1 MRKVQLNFGKIDLTK
16 LNLKKVAIPVALLV
30 LASLSY
36 YAPERNQQIKLT
48 SSYPATVCPA
58 IGNKVSSI
66 AALTSSKINR
76 RSIDGISKRL
86 NPGRSGVI
94 PIKNDAILVEGNP
107 GTSLTFANNG
117 WKAVVPCSVSN
128 GEQWFIGGSGALTSK
143 SFLYISNSG
152 FSESAV
158 DIEIFTPN
166 GLQEPREVLI
176 PQNSTRKIAI
186 DSLVPG
192 EESIAIAVKTKSGRV
207 SSYLLDERKK
217 GLKSLGADFVAPVA
231 TARKVV
237 TIPAITGLLEKLA
250 TNSNSVTHTLRLLV
264 PGSIDA
270 NIDVTV
276 NSNDGN
282 FIPIG
287 LSQLEVKSQRL
298 ISIPLTF
305 APTGQPFSVVIS
317 SDQPIFASVFS
328 NFTYGKSSEISW
340 ATGADELN
348 KWSVNLTGSRPI
360 LNFVGDRIDV
370 QITATGTNGKKIT
383 KKVTGTNFATWRAP
397 TGLNRLEVTANR
409 SAISG
414 GVIFLPEVGKIGT
427 SYLPMNNGANL
438 ETASEPIS
446 DARVISRG

>member
-1 MRKVQLNFGKIDLTK
+1 MKKRKLNVRRVNWTQF
-16 LNLKKVAIPVALLV
+16 NLKKFAIPAAFLALAG
-30 LASLSY
+30 LAFN
-36 YAPERNQQIKLT
+36 APERSQQIKLT

-66 AALTSSKINR
+66 AALTNSKINR

-86 NPGRSGVI
+86 NSGRSSVI
-94 PIKNDAILVEGNP
+94 PMKNDAILVEGNP
-107 GTSLTFANNG
+107 GTSLTFANDS

-152 FSESAV
+152 FSESIV

-166 GLQEPREVLI
+166 GLLEPREVSI
-176 PQNSTRKIAI
+176 AQNSTKKIAI

-192 EESIAIAVKTKSGRV
+192 EEAIAIAVKTKSGRV

-231 TARKVV
+231 TARKIV
-237 TIPAITGLLEKLA
+237 TIPAITGLLDKLA

-264 PGSIDA
+264 PASIDA

-276 NSNDGN
+276 NSNDGT

-298 ISIPLTF
+298 ITIPLTF
-305 APTGQPFSVVIS
+305 APTAQPFSVVIS
-317 SDQPIFASVFS
+317 SDQPIFASVIS

-340 ATGADELN
+340 ATGADALS

-370 QITATGTNGKKIT
+370 QISATGTNGKKIT

-397 TGLNRLEVTANR
+397 SGLNRLEVTANR
-409 SAISG
+409 SEITG

-438 ETASEPIS
+438 ETASEPVS

>member
-1 MRKVQLNFGKIDLTK
+1 MRKIQINLSKIDLAK
-16 LNLKKVAIPVALLV
+16 LDLKKVAIPLALVV

-36 YAPERNQQIKLT
+36 YAPERSQQIKLT

-76 RSIDGISKRL
+76 RSIDGSSKRL
-86 NPGRSGVI
+86 NPGRSSVI
-94 PIKNDAILVEGNP
+94 PMKNDAILVEGNP

-152 FSESAV
+152 FSQSAV

-166 GLQEPREVLI
+166 GLLEPREVSI

-192 EESIAIAVKTKSGRV
+192 EEAIAIAVKTKSGRV
-207 SSYLLDERKK
+207 SSYLFDERKK

-237 TIPAITGLLEKLA
+237 TLPAITGLLDKLV
-250 TNSNSVTHTLRLLV
+250 TNTNSVTHTLRLLV
-264 PGSIDA
+264 PASIDA

-305 APTGQPFSVVIS
+305 APTGQPFSVIVE

-328 NFTYGKSSEISW
+328 NFTYGKSSEIAW
-340 ATGADELN
+340 ATGADELS

-370 QITATGTNGKKIT
+370 QISATGTNGKKIT
-383 KKVTGTNFATWRAP
+383 KKVTGTNFQTWRAP

-409 SAISG
+409 GGISG

>member
-1 MRKVQLNFGKIDLTK
+1 M
-16 LNLKKVAIPVALLV
+16 
-30 LASLSY
+30 
-36 YAPERNQQIKLT
+36 
-48 SSYPATVCPA
+48 
-58 IGNKVSSI
+58 
-66 AALTSSKINR
+66 
-76 RSIDGISKRL
+76 
-86 NPGRSGVI
+86 
-94 PIKNDAILVEGNP
+94 KNDAILVEGNP

-152 FSESAV
+152 FSESVV

-166 GLQEPREVLI
+166 VLLEPREVSI

-192 EESIAIAVKTKSGRV
+192 EEAIAIAVKTKSGRV
-207 SSYLLDERKK
+207 SSYLFDERKK

-237 TIPAITGLLEKLA
+237 TIPAITGLLDKLA
-250 TNSNSVTHTLRLLV
+250 TNTNSVTHTLRLLV
-264 PGSIDA
+264 PASIDA

-305 APTGQPFSVVIS
+305 APTGQPFSVIVE

-328 NFTYGKSSEISW
+328 NFTYGKSSEIAW
-340 ATGADELN
+340 ATGADELS

-370 QITATGTNGKKIT
+370 QISATGTNGKKIT
-383 KKVTGTNFATWRAP
+383 KKVTGTNFQTWRAP

-409 SAISG
+409 GGISG

-446 DARVISRG
+446 DARVIGRG

>member
-1 MRKVQLNFGKIDLTK
+1 MRKIQINLGKVDLAK
-16 LNLKKVAIPVALLV
+16 LDLKKVAIPVALMV
-30 LASLSY
+30 LAGLSY
-36 YAPERNQQIKLT
+36 YAPERSQQIKLT

-76 RSIDGISKRL
+76 RSIDGSSKRL
-86 NPGRSGVI
+86 NPGKSSVI
-94 PIKNDAILVEGNP
+94 PMKNDAILVEGNP

-152 FSESAV
+152 FSESVV

-166 GLQEPREVLI
+166 VLLEPREVSI

-192 EESIAIAVKTKSGRV
+192 EEAIAIAVKTKSGRV
-207 SSYLLDERKK
+207 SSYLFDERKK

-237 TIPAITGLLEKLA
+237 TIPAITGLLDKLA
-250 TNSNSVTHTLRLLV
+250 TNTNSVTHTLRLLV
-264 PGSIDA
+264 PASIDA

-305 APTGQPFSVVIS
+305 APTGQPFSVIVE

-328 NFTYGKSSEISW
+328 NFTYGKSSEIAW
-340 ATGADELN
+340 ATGADELS

-370 QITATGTNGKKIT
+370 QISATGTNGKKIT
-383 KKVTGTNFATWRAP
+383 KKVTGTNFQTWRAP

-409 SAISG
+409 GGISG

>member
-1 MRKVQLNFGKIDLTK
+1 MRKIQINLGKIDLAK
-16 LNLKKVAIPVALLV
+16 LDLKKVAIPAAILV

-36 YAPERNQQIKLT
+36 YAPERSQQIKLT

-76 RSIDGISKRL
+76 RSIDGSSKRL
-86 NPGRSGVI
+86 NPGKSSVI
-94 PIKNDAILVEGNP
+94 PMKNDAILVEGNP

-152 FSESAV
+152 FSQSAV

-166 GLQEPREVLI
+166 GLLEPREVSI

-192 EESIAIAVKTKSGRV
+192 EEAIAIAVKTKSGRV
-207 SSYLLDERKK
+207 SSYLFDERKK

-237 TIPAITGLLEKLA
+237 TIPAITGLLDKLV
-250 TNSNSVTHTLRLLV
+250 TNTNSVTHTLRLLV
-264 PGSIDA
+264 PASIDA

-305 APTGQPFSVVIS
+305 APTGQPFSVIVE

-328 NFTYGKSSEISW
+328 NFTYGKSSEIAW
-340 ATGADELN
+340 ATGADELS

-370 QITATGTNGKKIT
+370 QISATGTNGKKIT
-383 KKVTGTNFATWRAP
+383 KKVTGTNFQTWRAP

-409 SAISG
+409 GGISG